1 VDWIDLL
8 ALPTWPFKISCE
20 LPRDLD
26 QVTAVAAEAP
36 PEAVGVRRADLDR
49 VWDAVRA
56 LYRTALYPALQI
68 CIRRRG
74 AIVLDRALG
83 YASGGCP
90 GDPPDAPKVPATPK
104 TPFLLYSASKAVTA
118 MLIHKLDDQG
128 VLHIGDL
135 VCDYLPEF
143 TGAGKESITIAH
155 VLCHRAGVPN
165 LPPGGM
171 NLRLLAR
178 PEIVLELLCE
188 APLISRPGR
197 RLAYHAVTGGFILGE
212 VVRAATGQDIRS
224 VLRKEIQEPLGLR
237 WMNYGVAPEDVG
249 RVAAD
254 AVTGIPP
261 FPPVAQLF
269 RRALGTDFE
278 RAVTLAQDPRFRTG
292 IVPAANVVATAEE
305 LSLFYE
311 CLRCDGEVGDVRVF
325 EPRTVHRAR
334 AEQSYWELDLTLG
347 MPLRYGMGF
356 MLGARVLSLFGP
368 DTTEAFGHLGFTNIF
383 SWADPERETSVAL
396 LTSGKPLLNPELIRL
411 MALILEIGRAFPK
424 RA

>member
-1 VDWIDLL
+1 MDWLDLL
-8 ALPTWPFKISCE
+8 TLPTRPFKIRCD
-20 LPRDLD
+20 LPQDLGE
-26 QVTAVAAEAP
+26 VTSVGSEAQ
-36 PEAVGVRRADLDR
+36 PEPVGVRRRDLDR
-49 VWDAVRA
+49 VWDATQA

-74 AIVLDRALG
+74 EVVLHRALG

-90 GDPPDAPKVPATPK
+90 GDPPDAPKVPATIE
-104 TPFLLYSASKAVTA
+104 TPFLIYSASKAITA
-118 MLIHKLDDQG
+118 MLIHKLDDLG
-128 VLHIGDL
+128 VLHVDDL

-143 TGAGKESITIAH
+143 SGGGKESITIAH

-188 APLISRPGR
+188 AQLVSRPGR

-224 VLRKEIQEPLGLR
+224 VLKKEILEPLGLR

-261 FPPVAQLF
+261 FAPVAQLF
-269 RRALGTDFE
+269 RRALGTDLE
-278 RAVTLAQDPRFRTG
+278 RAVELAQDPRFRTG
-292 IVPAANVVATAEE
+292 IVPAANVITTAEE

-311 CLRCDGEVGDVRVF
+311 CLRCDGEVGEVRVF
-325 EPRTVHRAR
+325 EPRTVHRAC

-356 MLGARVLSLFGP
+356 MLGARVLSLFGT
-368 DTTEAFGHLGFTNIF
+368 DTTQAFGHLGFTNIF
-383 SWADPERETSVAL
+383 SWADPEREISVAL
-396 LTSGKPLLNPELIRL
+396 LTSGKPVLNAEIIRVL
-411 MALILEIGRAFPK
+411 GLILEIGRTFPK